1 MSRGERERG
10 CWGAAV
16 PGRMTARALRHRSVN
31 VFEAVLHQQEC
42 GRNLRRSRVLELLC
56 PEAPRLA
63 VLWLQGSPARLLPG
77 SKAPR
82 RYRTPA
88 RRLQGSTAA
97 SHPCPLA
104 PALPSP
110 PAPGLRGS
118 EAPRP
123 PRIPAPALRHR
134 YPSRTKPNRV
144 GLNSGK
150 IWSMAALWSRVL
162 HISDRTSR

>member
-63 VLWLQGSPARLLPG
+63 VLWLQGSPAPALPSPACLRAPRLPG
-77 SKAPR
+77 PPAPG
-82 RYRTPA
+82 
-88 RRLQGSTAA
+88 LQGSTAA
-97 SHPCPLA
+97 SHPCPTA
-104 PALPSP
+104 PEVQGGIAPMPPWRPRSPARLPP
-110 PAPGLRGS
+110 GS
-118 EAPRP
+118 EAPRLP
-123 PRIPAPALRHR
+123 SPRAFRLPLSATATLPER
-134 YPSRTKPNRV
+134 SQTEWV
-144 GLNSGK
+144 
-150 IWSMAALWSRVL
+150 
-162 HISDRTSR
+162 

>member
-1 MSRGERERG
+1 MNRGAWVLGSGRAGENDSMSIE
-10 CWGAAV
+10 AQ
-16 PGRMTARALRHRSVN
+16 MVN

-56 PEAPRLA
+56 PEASELQGPRAPQPPRSPAGLPPGSEAPRPACSRAPRLHGGIA
-63 VLWLQGSPARLLPG
+63 PLPDGSRGPRLPGPPAPG
-77 SKAPR
+77 SKAP
-82 RYRTPA
+82 
-88 RRLQGSTAA
+88 Q
-97 SHPCPLA
+97 
-104 PALPSP
+104 
-110 PAPGLRGS
+110 
-118 EAPRP
+118 P